1 MIKENTVYSSAWTF
15 SFSRSINTIKHLKT
29 RGRSKKKSTKE
40 KKDILFFKAVLLY
53 EGRREVCETVQGWD
67 TNKGGRSRVGNDD
80 GDIILGAFEDSAL
93 MCEVDLHTHTLVK
106 LLLFHQNYGCY
117 SVIITPSSTENLL
130 GGKTLS
136 PHSSYTPK
144 NRVRESAVW
153 RPYVGKISNPNPP
166 CKLSPLLGIPAD
178 RRRHLLHLNA
188 MVSTQHT
195 PSVGPAPVSAPL
207 AKLKRNFGSFCNNFW
222 NLHAF
227 LNSHTHLSQSL
238 LWRGWWIKLSGKE
251 NEIFTFCVWAGLV
264 VYSWLSAST
273 SLFTRIWLSDTLEST
288 LRLVS
293 ET

>member
-1 MIKENTVYSSAWTF
+1 MSWA
-15 SFSRSINTIKHLKT
+15 L
-29 RGRSKKKSTKE
+29 
-40 KKDILFFKAVLLY
+40 LFFKAVLVY
-53 EGRREVCETVQGWD
+53 EGRREVWETVQGWD
-67 TNKGGRSRVGNDD
+67 TNKGRRKKQRAGNDD
-80 GDIILGAFEDSAL
+80 GDIILGAFEDSVL
-93 MCEVDLHTHTLVK
+93 MWEVDLHTHTHMPVK
-106 LLLFHQNYGCY
+106 LLKFQQNYGWY
-117 SVIITPSSTENLL
+117 SVIISPSSTENLL

-136 PHSSYTPK
+136 LHSSYTPE
-144 NRVRESAVW
+144 NRARESAVW
-153 RPYVGKISNPNPP
+153 RVYVGKISNPSPP
-166 CKLSPLLGIPAD
+166 CKLSPLLGSPAD

-188 MVSTQHT
+188 TVSTQHT
-195 PSVGPAPVSAPL
+195 PSMGPAPVLAPL

-273 SLFTRIWLSDTLEST
+273 SLFTRIWLLDTLEST
-288 LRLVS
+288 LRLVA